1 MPTHDPSEE
10 PAVDDAVS
18 GDSPTMDAQP
28 RTAAEASRSGAATRY
43 RELRML
49 GRGGQG
55 EVTLC
60 RDTWLGRDVAR
71 KRAIGGTHDRFV
83 REALLQARLDHP
95 AVVPLFEATALEG
108 PDPYFTMR
116 HVSGVSLRE
125 VLARL
130 REGDA
135 HARATWNRRRLL
147 TEFVRA
153 AEAIAFAHGRGIVHR
168 DIKPDNLMLGEYGA
182 VYVLDWGIAKTGDD
196 APIAAAP
203 IDPEAPDTGERLT
216 REGASMGTP
225 GYMAPEQFTDVA
237 QVDARADVYALGAV
251 LFEILTHE
259 RLHTGSF
266 ERVLASTLEGVDAR
280 ASVRA
285 PAAEVPPELE
295 AVCVRAT
302 AVDRDARYPDVRAMI
317 ADVERYLDGDRDLA
331 RRRELAQQCLQ
342 RAHARLGEGDDT
354 ATRTEAM
361 REAMRALAF
370 DPENLDARGLLAR
383 LLLEPPRE
391 VPPEVE
397 ASLQRLDAAQ
407 ARRQA
412 QVGVYSGLGWF
423 AFLTSMALMGVRD
436 TTAALAMIVAMAAT
450 LVRAFHHT
458 RDDRRAVTGIPIT
471 VGLICVILAI
481 TTRWFGPFVLVPG
494 VAAGVLST
502 FALHPGVQR
511 RWLLLL
517 GLSCFTLP
525 YLAELAG
532 LLPRSY
538 EFGGDTWITHASLTS
553 LPPVTSAVVLW
564 IGSAAGVI
572 IQVLSITTIRDSLA
586 AAQRRLA
593 LQAWQLDQLVP
604 RARG

>member
-1 MPTHDPSEE
+1 
-10 PAVDDAVS
+10 
-18 GDSPTMDAQP
+18 MDARP
-28 RTAAEASRSGAATRY
+28 RTASAAGRSGAAARY

-71 KRAIGGTHDRFV
+71 KRATGGNIDRFV

-135 HARATWNRRRLL
+135 QAHATWNRRRLL

-153 AEAIAFAHGRGIVHR
+153 AEAIAFAHGRGIIHR

-182 VYVLDWGIAKTGDD
+182 VYVLDWGIAKSGDES
-196 APIAAAP
+196 PIAAAP
-203 IDPEAPDTGERLT
+203 VDPEGIDTGERLT

-237 QVDARADVYALGAV
+237 HVDARADIYALGAV

-266 ERVLASTLEGVDAR
+266 EVVLASTLEGIDAR

-295 AVCVRAT
+295 AVCIRAT
-302 AVDRDARYPDVRAMI
+302 TRDRDARYPDVRTMI

-342 RAHARLGEGDDT
+342 RANQQLRDGDDT
-354 ATRTEAM
+354 ASRTEAM

-391 VPPEVE
+391 VPTEVQ

-412 QVGVYSGLGWF
+412 QVGVYAGLGWF
-423 AFLTSMALMGVRD
+423 GFLTSMALMGVRD
-436 TTAALAMIVAMAAT
+436 GTAAIVLLAAMAAT
-450 LVRAFHHT
+450 LVRAINHA
-458 RDDRRAVTGIPIT
+458 RDDRRAVHGIAVT
-471 VGLICVILAI
+471 VAFICIILAI

-511 RWLLLL
+511 RWLLVL

-538 EFGGDTWITHASLTS
+538 EFTGDTWITRASLTS
-553 LPPVTSAVVLW
+553 LPPIASATVLW
-564 IGSAAGVI
+564 IGSAAGVV

-604 RARG
+604 RGQREVVT